1 MPSHLD
7 NRTPRLLCRKTSV
20 PCMVRLLCKCV
31 PCPVWIEDSCRN
43 FCSITARTLVS
54 LHMCYVIYVDIVD
67 EVLEARQYPAG
78 MCCQLGVDIGRYCAL
93 EVLSG
98 TNWGV
103 ISRYSALF
111 GVLGALLGGSLPQHR
126 RYSAIFCVKSAL
138 WDKLMRYWV
147 LFCVIGAIPGGFWIG
162 LYQGAADIE
171 RYWALKVLSGTD
183 SGVIRRYSALFLIGS
198 THGCSEPCGTPDPGT
213 QPKGPHMKPLPNLLC
228 QGSKKSSD
236 FVEKEVQKA
245 LRAAGVPVSGRTG
258 LWIDGCVR
266 QTLGFGVSVRLP

>member
-54 LHMCYVIYVDIVD
+54 LYMCYVIYVDIVD

-78 MCCQLGVDIGRYCAL
+78 MCCQLGCDIGRYCAL

-111 GVLGALLGGSLPQHR
+111 GVLGALPEGCWVDLCHNTGDIQ
-126 RYSAIFCVKSAL
+126 RYS
-138 WDKLMRYWV
+138 
-147 LFCVIGAIPGGFWIG
+147 
-162 LYQGAADIE
+162 
-171 RYWALKVLSGTD
+171 ALKVLSGTNLCD
-183 SGVIRRYSALFLIGS
+183 IGCYSALLGPFL
-198 THGCSEPCGTPDPGT
+198 
-213 QPKGPHMKPLPNLLC
+213 
-228 QGSKKSSD
+228 
-236 FVEKEVQKA
+236 V
-245 LRAAGVPVSGRTG
+245 VSG
-258 LWIDGCVR
+258 
-266 QTLGFGVSVRLP
+266 